1 MTEQQLKKLVTEV
14 VSSLGNQDMTLDLA
28 LCLTKKVKAKA
39 TEMGVKAVVAV
50 SNRAA
55 RPVLVECMDDS
66 YIASY
71 DVALQKAFTVVS
83 LKMSTSTLKPL
94 AQPGGP
100 LYGIQFT
107 NDCHIVIFGG
117 GEPLLYGRFLQEFRQ
132 ICGQDWHLCAETSLN
147 VPREQ
152 VELVAGCIDH
162 FYVDCKDT
170 NPDIYRRYTGRNNEK
185 MLENL
190 RFLLSLVGPERITVR
205 LPLIPD
211 YNTEEDRQHS
221 KALLL
226 ETGIQKFDLFT
237 YRVN

>member
-1 MTEQQLKKLVTEV
+1 MEKATIAPIVTCARLRMQTDGKGVTTLVCFHGCPLRCRYCINPFSFAEDTKRESLTPQQLYDRVKIDALYFLATGGGVT
-14 VSSLGNQDMTLDLA
+14 
-28 LCLTKKVKAKA
+28 
-39 TEMGVKAVVAV
+39 
-50 SNRAA
+50 
-55 RPVLVECMDDS
+55 
-66 YIASY
+66 
-71 DVALQKAFTVVS
+71 
-83 LKMSTSTLKPL
+83 
-94 AQPGGP
+94 
-100 LYGIQFT
+100 
-107 NDCHIVIFGG
+107 FGG

-152 VELVAGCIDH
+152 VELAAGCIDH

-205 LPLIPD
+205 LPLIPE

-221 KALLL
+221 RDALQKM
-226 ETGIQKFDLFT
+226 GIQKFDLFT
-237 YRVN
+237 YRVK

>member
-1 MTEQQLKKLVTEV
+1 MTMENTVTAPIVTCARLRMQTDGKGITTLVCFHGCPLRCRYCINPFSFAEDTKRESLTPQQLYDRVKIDALYFLATGGGVT
-14 VSSLGNQDMTLDLA
+14 
-28 LCLTKKVKAKA
+28 
-39 TEMGVKAVVAV
+39 
-50 SNRAA
+50 
-55 RPVLVECMDDS
+55 
-66 YIASY
+66 
-71 DVALQKAFTVVS
+71 
-83 LKMSTSTLKPL
+83 
-94 AQPGGP
+94 
-100 LYGIQFT
+100 
-107 NDCHIVIFGG
+107 FGG

-152 VELVAGCIDH
+152 VELAAGCIDH

-190 RFLLSLVGPERITVR
+190 QFLLSLVGPERITVR

-221 KALLL
+221 RDALQKM
-226 ETGIQKFDLFT
+226 GIQKFDLFT